1 MYSKQ
6 NSEMVVED
14 VSNSIVREF
23 ICLNDVKQIAL
34 KFFAVKWFVRV
45 KDEFGVRITIL
56 LRISAKDV

>member
-1 MYSKQ
+1 
-6 NSEMVVED
+6 MVVED